1 MPAALARLGEELG
14 FTVQAVDLLADGP
27 QAVKSTSIRR
37 ALADGDVKTVA
48 SMLGRNFTTQGVV
61 VEGEKRGRELGFPTA
76 NLETPPGLAVPAN
89 GIYAAWA
96 RFDDQRRMAAVS
108 IGVNPTF
115 GGQPRAIEAY
125 LLEYQ
130 GDLYGKTM
138 RLEFV
143 AYLREELK
151 FDTVDALII
160 QMRED
165 VRRTKEILLHSAEVT
180 N

>member
-1 MPAALARLGEELG
+1 
-14 FTVQAVDLLADGP
+14 
-27 QAVKSTSIRR
+27 
-37 ALADGDVKTVA
+37 
-48 SMLGRNFTTQGVV
+48 
-61 VEGEKRGRELGFPTA
+61 
-76 NLETPPGLAVPAN
+76 
-89 GIYAAWA
+89 
-96 RFDDQRRMAAVS
+96 MAAVS

-115 GGQPRAIEAY
+115 GEQPRAIEAY

-143 AYLREELK
+143 AYLRDELK
-151 FDTVDALII
+151 FDTVEALII

-165 VRRTKEILLHSAEVT
+165 VRKTKEVLLHSAEVT